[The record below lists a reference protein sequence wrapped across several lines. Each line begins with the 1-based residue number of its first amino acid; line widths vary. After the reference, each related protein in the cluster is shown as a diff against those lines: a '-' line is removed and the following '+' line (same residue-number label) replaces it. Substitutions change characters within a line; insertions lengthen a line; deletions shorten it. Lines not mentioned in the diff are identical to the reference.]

1 VNTLSLQLP
10 APFKDIFTRN
20 LFLLILETFDQNNMS
35 SILNEGVETAAD
47 NIDSTSDVDEVAEL
61 PNNSTPNTYGNT
73 RKGPRRAS
81 SRLRQVLGNETS
93 YEAIMNYMKLS
104 KKSRMDALA
113 SEEEAKASASKFYN
127 SNNNSRLENS
137 DTESV
142 TSISSR
148 SHARA
153 QNKLNSA
160 ILSVQRRTER
170 EILPKLER
178 LTATAASTIHLGR
191 EVEIAFQNELIK
203 AETWGKNDA
212 KASTS
217 SSMDIH
223 LLQSLCKS
231 ICKKDGRDALLEYVI
246 QAIEDVELVDTN
258 NYSDNEVQSN
268 SDDQ

>member
-1 VNTLSLQLP
+1 
-10 APFKDIFTRN
+10 
-20 LFLLILETFDQNNMS
+20 MS
-35 SILNEGVETAAD
+35 SILNEGVDTATDSID
-47 NIDSTSDVDEVAEL
+47 NTSDVDQVGEL
-61 PNNSTPNTYGNT
+61 RNNSTSNNYGNT
-73 RKGPRRAS
+73 RKGNRRAS

-127 SNNNSRLENS
+127 SSDNSRLDNS

-142 TSISSR
+142 TSIASR
-148 SHARA
+148 GHARA

-178 LTATAASTIHLGR
+178 LNAKTASTIHLGR

-258 NYSDNEVQSN
+258 NYSDDEVQNN
-268 SDDQ
+268 SDDEVQNNSDDEVQNNSDDEVQNNSDDGGDQDGD